1 MRKINN
7 KTDLELTVTMQ
18 SANKDIKTAIRNVS
32 YAPEHRRKHEYEE
45 RNARNE
51 NNPKGSSVDE
61 L

>member
-1 MRKINN
+1 
-7 KTDLELTVTMQ
+7 MQ